1 MHDQIKTNI
10 DNYNKI
16 PDPLKTADEFG
27 ISGNKIQDM
36 VGKRV
41 NGHEYKWDQV
51 LSFEGDTGPYLQ
63 YAHETLIVKGQDQ
76 QTALAR
82 LWLYRSC
89 GDILANAMKLF
100 TLDPLDHM

>member
-41 NGHEYKWDQV
+41 NGHEYKWDRV

-63 YAHETLIVKGQDQ
+63 CQDQ

>member
-63 YAHETLIVKGQDQ
+63 YAHVRLCLVERE
-76 QTALAR
+76 ALPA
-82 LWLYRSC
+82 Y
-89 GDILANAMKLF
+89 ILPSPKNY
-100 TLDPLDHM
+100 HQR